1 MGMKRITLS
10 VIAALIFAGLPGYSQ
25 HSPVQ
30 PFKGDIGATVEKTR
44 QSWPESLK
52 APGGAPNIVW
62 ILLDDV
68 GFGAISSFGG
78 LIRTPVLDSL
88 ASQGLR
94 YTNFHTIGI
103 CAPTRA
109 ALLTGRNH
117 HSVHMGLFPD
127 NAIGT
132 PGYDAL
138 IPFEKATVAE
148 VLRENG
154 YNTFAL
160 GKWHITP
167 LKDLTP
173 AGPFHRWPT
182 GRGFDHFYGFPARGS
197 IDQWHPELWKDITRV
212 PDRQDGR
219 HFNELLSDK
228 AISYIAQQKS
238 VSPEKPFFL
247 YLAPGA
253 AHSPHQVSKEWID
266 QYKGAFDEG
275 WDVYRERV
283 IANQKKLGIIPESTR
298 LPERNPGIVAWN
310 TLSADQKKLYTR
322 LMETYAGF
330 LTYTDREIGRIVNS
344 LKELGQ
350 LDNTLIIVSVGD
362 NGGSKEGTLD
372 GVVNN
377 YGPGLSREAIFA
389 KSLADIDLIGT
400 EYSKN
405 NFPLGWA
412 AATNTPFRQWKQ
424 DANTEGGTRNP
435 LIVFYPS
442 KIKDKGGVRHQYGH
456 VIDILPTTLE
466 IAGLKTPPSING
478 YPQQPFEG
486 VSLAYSI
493 DNRSAPS
500 RHITQYFEVK
510 GTRSIYH
517 DGWKAGTLHKAGDD
531 FEKDV
536 WELYHLNEDYNELVN
551 LADREPKKLAE
562 LKKLFESEGK
572 KYNVFPLKDLSD
584 PVLRITAFDG
594 LKKVKLYAGT
604 PTIPD
609 VASPLS
615 NKRDFRAIAD
625 VVLPDKGTEGVLFSR
640 GGREGGFSFYIQNN
654 RLKFTYT
661 ISTDNSVTLTS
672 SEQVPLG
679 TSKLLADVKY
689 SGDKSGTISLFIGD
703 RKVGEENFGATG
715 PNPSYHEGLNLGFDD
730 LTPVADTYKVPFRF
744 TGKLNSVTF
753 VFPDGK

>member
-1 MGMKRITLS
+1 MKKYFL
-10 VIAALIFAGLPGYSQ
+10 IAGALLLRGAAGQAQ

-30 PFKGDIGATVEKTR
+30 PFKGKLGATVETTQ
-44 QSWPESLK
+44 QSWPEQPK
-52 APGGAPNIVW
+52 APAGAPNIVW

-68 GFGAISSFGG
+68 GFGAVSVFGG

-88 ASQGLR
+88 ADNGLR

-138 IPFEKATVAE
+138 IPFEKGTVAE

-182 GRGFDHFYGFPARGS
+182 GRGFDHFYGFPSRGS
-197 IDQWHPELWKDITRV
+197 IDQWHPELFEDITRE
-212 PDRQDGR
+212 PDRRDGR
-219 HFNELLSDK
+219 HLNELLADK
-228 AISYIAQQKS
+228 AIAYISGQKS
-238 VSPEKPFFL
+238 GNPGKPFFL

-253 AHSPHQVSKEWID
+253 AHAPHQVAREWID
-266 QYKGAFDEG
+266 RYKGVFDEG
-275 WDVYRERV
+275 WDAYRERV
-283 IANQKKLGIIPESTR
+283 LANQKKLGIVPESTV
-298 LPERNPGIVAWN
+298 LPPRNPGIVAWSSLN
-310 TLSADQKKLYTR
+310 ADQKRLYTR

-330 LTYTDREIGRIVNS
+330 LSYTDWEIGRIVGH
-344 LKELGQ
+344 LKSTGQ
-350 LDNTLIIVSVGD
+350 LENTLIVVSVGD
-362 NGGSKEGTLD
+362 NGGSKEGTPD
-372 GVVNN
+372 GTVNN
-377 YGPGLSREAIFA
+377 YGPGLSREERFR
-389 KSLADIDLIGT
+389 KGLEHIDLIGT
-400 EYSKN
+400 EFSKT

-435 LIVFYPS
+435 LIIFYPE
-442 KIKDKGGVRHQYGH
+442 KIKEKGGIRHQYGH

-466 IAGLKTPPSING
+466 IAGLKAPAAVNG
-478 YPQQPFEG
+478 YLQEPFEG
-486 VSLAYSI
+486 TSLAYSI
-493 DNRSAPS
+493 PDKNAAS
-500 RHITQYFEVK
+500 RHVTQYFEVK

-517 DGWKAGTLHKAGDD
+517 NGWKAGTLHVVGED
-531 FEKDV
+531 FEKDT
-536 WELYHLNEDYNELVN
+536 WELYNLNEDFNERNN
-551 LADREPKKLAE
+551 LAASQPKKLEE
-562 LKKLFESEGK
+562 LKKLFESEGR
-572 KYNVFPLKDLSD
+572 KYNVFPLKDLAVA
-584 PVLRITAFDG
+584 PPRPTAFDG
-594 LKKVKLYAGT
+594 QKEVRLLAGT

-615 NKRDFRAIAD
+615 NKRDFRATAD
-625 VVLPDKGTEGVLFSR
+625 VFIPAYGTEGVLFSR
-640 GGREGGFSFYIQNN
+640 GGREGGVSFYIRNN

-661 ISTDNSVTLTS
+661 IATDNSVTVES
-672 SEQVPLG
+672 DQVVPLG
-679 TSKLLADVKY
+679 NAKLSAEVRY
-689 SGDKSGTISLFIGD
+689 SGDESGRITLYVGD
-703 RKVGEENFGATG
+703 RKVGEGTFGATAA
-715 PNPSYHEGLNLGFDD
+715 NPGYHEGLNLGFDD
-730 LTPVADTYKVPFRF
+730 LTPVADSYSVPFAF
-744 TGKLNSVTF
+744 TGTLRNVSF
-753 VFPDGK
+753 VFPE

>member
-1 MGMKRITLS
+1 MIRHLFGIVPLLLLH
-10 VIAALIFAGLPGYSQ
+10 AAGQAQ

-30 PFKGDIGATVEKTR
+30 SFKGSLGPTVETTR
-44 QSWPESLK
+44 QSWPAEVK
-52 APGGAPNIVW
+52 APDGAPNIVW

-68 GFGAISSFGG
+68 GFGAVSAFGG
-78 LIRTPVLDSL
+78 LINTPVLDSL
-88 ASQGLR
+88 AGNGLR

-138 IPFEKATVAE
+138 IPFEKGTVAE

-182 GRGFDHFYGFPARGS
+182 GRGFDHFYGFPSRGS
-197 IDQWHPELWKDITRV
+197 IDQWHAELWEDITRV
-212 PDRQDGR
+212 PDTRKGK
-219 HFNELLSDK
+219 HLNELLSDK
-228 AISYIAQQKS
+228 AIDYISAQKS
-238 VSPEKPFFL
+238 ADPSKPFFL

-253 AHSPHQVSKEWID
+253 AHSPHPVAQSWID
-266 QYKGAFDEG
+266 RYKGAFDEG
-275 WDVYRERV
+275 WDVYREKV
-283 IANQKKLGIIPESTR
+283 IANQKKLGIIPETTR
-298 LPERNPGIVAWN
+298 LPGRNPGIVAWN
-310 TLSADQKKLYTR
+310 TLNDDQKRLYTR

-330 LTYTDREIGRIVNS
+330 LSYTDREIGRIVDQ
-344 LKELGQ
+344 LKKLGQ
-350 LDNTLIIVSVGD
+350 LENTLIIVSVGD

-372 GVVNN
+372 GTVNN
-377 YGPGLSREAIFA
+377 YGPGLSREERFEKAL
-389 KSLADIDLIGT
+389 SQIDLIGT

-435 LIVFYPS
+435 LIVFYPE
-442 KIKDKGGVRHQYGH
+442 KIRDKGGIRHQYGH

-466 IAGLKTPPSING
+466 IANLKAPAAING
-478 YPQQPFEG
+478 YPQAPFEG
-486 VSLAYSI
+486 TSLAYSI
-493 DNRSAPS
+493 ADKNAAS
-500 RHITQYFEVK
+500 RHTTQYFEVK

-517 DGWKAGTLHKAGDD
+517 NGWKAGTLHVPGED
-531 FEKDV
+531 FSKDT
-536 WELYHLNEDYNELVN
+536 WELYNLNEDFNELNN
-551 LADREPKKLAE
+551 LADKQPKKLDE
-562 LKKLFESEGK
+562 LKKLFDSEGK
-572 KYNVFPLKDLSD
+572 KYNVFPLKDLAVA
-584 PVLRITAFDG
+584 PERPTAYDG
-594 LKKVKLYAGT
+594 LKEVTLYAGV

-615 NKRDFRAIAD
+615 NKRTFRATAD
-625 VVLPDKGTEGVLFSR
+625 AFIPSYGTEGVLFSR
-640 GGREGGFSFYIQNN
+640 GGREGGISLYVQNN
-654 RLKFTYT
+654 RLKLAYT
-661 ISTDNSVTLTS
+661 IADDRTVTVESAGL
-672 SEQVPLG
+672 VPLG
-679 TSKLLADVKY
+679 ASKLSAEIAY
-689 SGDKSGTISLFIGD
+689 SGNESGVISLFIND
-703 RKVGEENFGATG
+703 RKSGEAEFGATI
-715 PNPSYHEGLNLGFDD
+715 PNPAYHEGLNLGFDD
-730 LTPVADTYKVPFRF
+730 LTPVTDAYAVPFNF
-744 TGKLNSVTF
+744 TGTLKSVTF
-753 VFPDGK
+753 SFPEQKSL